1 MSSDEPAFM
10 RQRVWAR
17 LRGRLFHTWFLLRR
31 PMTFGVRGVI
41 YDASSNAVFLVRHTY
56 VPGWHFPG
64 GGVEAGET
72 ALESLGRELMEEA
85 NIELL
90 SMPVLKSLHFNRQ
103 SSRRDHVAVYLITDY
118 RQTGPKT
125 PDAEVAEAGFFSI
138 DALPQETTPA
148 TRRRVAELFAGEPP
162 AAYW

>member
-1 MSSDEPAFM
+1 MSGDEPAFM

-41 YDASSNAVFLVRHTY
+41 FDTDRKAVFLVRHTY

-72 ALESLGRELMEEA
+72 ALESLERELMEEA
-85 NIELL
+85 NVELL
-90 SMPVLKSLHFNRQ
+90 SMPALKSLHFNRQ
-103 SSRRDHVAVYLITDY
+103 SSRRDHVAVYLVTDY
-118 RQTGPKT
+118 RQTAPKK
-125 PDAEVAEAGFFSI
+125 PDAEVAEAGFFPI
-138 DALPQETTPA
+138 DALPEETTPA
-148 TRRRVAELFAGEPP
+148 TRRRIAELFGGEEPS
-162 AAYW
+162 AEW

>member
-10 RQRVWAR
+10 RQRFWAR

-125 PDAEVAEAGFFSI
+125 PDAEVAEAGFFPI

-148 TRRRVAELFAGEPP
+148 TRRRVAELFGGEPP